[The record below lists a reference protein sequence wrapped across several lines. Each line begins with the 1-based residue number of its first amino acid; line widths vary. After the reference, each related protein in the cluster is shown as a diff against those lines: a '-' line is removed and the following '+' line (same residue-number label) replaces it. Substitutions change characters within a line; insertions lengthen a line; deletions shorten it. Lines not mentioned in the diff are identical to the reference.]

1 MNKRLIGQEGNSKN
15 WVTCWSLT
23 EKPQAQLMPFI
34 LIINMAPS
42 GVEVV
47 ILEKITALAGKKDL
61 APKGILFF
69 FGANLH
75 R

>member
-1 MNKRLIGQEGNSKN
+1 ML
-15 WVTCWSLT
+15 
-23 EKPQAQLMPFI
+23 FI
-34 LIINMAPS
+34 LTINMALS
-42 GVEVV
+42 GVAVV
-47 ILEKITALAGKKDL
+47 ILEKITVLAGKKDL